1 MTSPALQQPFWLVFS
16 DLDGTLLDHH
26 TYSPEGSMAAVRSLA
41 EHGIPLIFCSSKTY
55 AEQWDLQQQMGLEQP
70 FIIENGSAVAIPK
83 TYFSQHLEPTD
94 WQTENHLIYSLAHAP
109 FIEMPA
115 TSDFEV
121 QGFRDVPDAVLAE
134 RTGLNGPAL
143 KRARD
148 RWFTETLITPLSP
161 EYAASIEAAL
171 KPHGWALSKGGRF
184 YSVQSAQA
192 NKGEAMRWLGRQ
204 FEKNTGIMPKIAA
217 IGDSPN
223 DFPMLSAADKAFLV
237 QRNDSSWA
245 PVQLCH
251 LVRVANI
258 GPLGFSDAVRQII
271 PRSA

>member
-1 MTSPALQQPFWLVFS
+1 MFYNLQKTYEFDGGYALDEEFASPFHVIQQVSREKLYGIEK
-16 DLDGTLLDHH
+16 DLAIIAPVKNEKLRLLETLL
-26 TYSPEGSMAAVRSLA
+26 S
-41 EHGIPLIFCSSKTY
+41 GI
-55 AEQWDLQQQMGLEQP
+55 
-70 FIIENGSAVAIPK
+70 
-83 TYFSQHLEPTD
+83 
-94 WQTENHLIYSLAHAP
+94 
-109 FIEMPA
+109 
-115 TSDFEV
+115 
-121 QGFRDVPDAVLAE
+121 PDAVLAE

-161 EYAASIEAAL
+161 EHAASIEAAL
-171 KPHGWALSKGGRF
+171 KPHGWALSRGGRF

-237 QRNDSSWA
+237 QRNDGSWA
-245 PVQLCH
+245 SVQLHH
-251 LVRVANI
+251 LARVANI